1 MITYRDHSRCDAHE
15 ILSLYASVGWT
26 NYTAQPEMLE
36 RAFAHSLAILAA
48 YDGERLIGI
57 IRAVGDGA
65 SIVFVQDL
73 LVHPDY
79 QRRGIGSTLLKMLL
93 VRYSHV
99 YQFELL
105 TDDAEKTNR
114 FYQSVGFQ
122 PVEAIGCRAFIRA

>member
-1 MITYRDHSRCDAHE
+1 MITYRDHSRYDAHE

-93 VRYSHV
+93 ALFARVS
-99 YQFELL
+99 
-105 TDDAEKTNR
+105 
-114 FYQSVGFQ
+114 
-122 PVEAIGCRAFIRA
+122 IRAFDGRCGEDESLLSIRRLSAG